1 MSDNPQSFFN
11 CILGGYRN
19 LIISVSCGIAIYGF
33 SRNFAKKKSREIMKK
48 LSILIYMSAFFII
61 LNTVLLLRRYL
72 NLVSEEDKKKL
83 PIYVNLDYWRIYEYI
98 GWFLVL
104 IVAGLIGLS
113 LKDYGIALFKKMIL
127 SL

>member
-19 LIISVSCGIAIYGF
+19 LIISISCGVAIYGF
-33 SRNFAKKKSREIMKK
+33 SRNFAKKESREIMKK
-48 LSILIYMSAFFII
+48 LSLLIYISAFFII

-72 NLVSEEDKKKL
+72 NLVSDEDKKKL
-83 PIYVNLDYWRIYEYI
+83 PIYINLDGWRIYEFI

-113 LKDYGIALFKKMIL
+113 SKDYVMSLFNMK
-127 SL
+127 

>member
-19 LIISVSCGIAIYGF
+19 LIISISCGVAIYGF
-33 SRNFAKKKSREIMKK
+33 SRNFAKKESREIMKK
-48 LSILIYMSAFFII
+48 LSILIYISAFFII

-72 NLVSEEDKKKL
+72 NLVSDEDKKKL
-83 PIYVNLDYWRIYEYI
+83 PIYINLDGWRIYEFI

-104 IVAGLIGLS
+104 IVAGLIILS
-113 LKDYGIALFKKMIL
+113 SKDYVMSLFNMK
-127 SL
+127 

>member
-19 LIISVSCGIAIYGF
+19 LIISISCGIAIYGF
-33 SRNFAKKKSREIMKK
+33 SRNFAKKESREIMKK
-48 LSILIYMSAFFII
+48 LSLLIYISAFFII

-72 NLVSEEDKKKL
+72 NLVSDEDKKKL
-83 PIYVNLDYWRIYEYI
+83 PIYINLDGWRIYEFI

-113 LKDYGIALFKKMIL
+113 SKDYVMGLFK
-127 SL
+127 

>member
-1 MSDNPQSFFN
+1 MSDPQSFFN

-19 LIISVSCGIAIYGF
+19 LIISVSCGVAIYGF
-33 SRNFAKKKSREIMKK
+33 SKNFKKKKSRQNMKK
-48 LSILIYMSAFFII
+48 LSILIYISAFLII

-72 NLVSEEDKKKL
+72 NSVSDEDKKKL
-83 PIYVNLDYWRIYEYI
+83 PIYVNLDYWRAYEYI

-113 LKDYGIALFKKMIL
+113 SKDYVKAFFSFLK
-127 SL
+127 

>member
-1 MSDNPQSFFN
+1 MSNPQSFLN

-33 SRNFAKKKSREIMKK
+33 SRNFAKKKSRQNMKK
-48 LSILIYMSAFFII
+48 LSLLIYISAFLII

-72 NLVSEEDKKKL
+72 NLVSDEDKKKL
-83 PIYVNLDYWRIYEYI
+83 PIYVNLDYWRVYEYI

-104 IVAGLIGLS
+104 IVVGLIGLS
-113 LKDYGIALFKKMIL
+113 SKDYVKSLFSFFK
-127 SL
+127 